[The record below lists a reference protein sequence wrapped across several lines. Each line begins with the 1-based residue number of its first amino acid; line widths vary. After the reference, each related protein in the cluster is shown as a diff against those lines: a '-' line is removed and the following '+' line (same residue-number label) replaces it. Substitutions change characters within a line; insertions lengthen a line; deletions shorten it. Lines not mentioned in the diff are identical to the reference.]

1 VTYPQQQPYGGQDPY
16 AGYGGYGGYN
26 PPPPPPKKNTA
37 AIVSVVAAVVLLLA
51 AVGITGFVA
60 PGFFLSDDDTP
71 TGGGGPSTSTTSSTA
86 PDTSGGE
93 DVLAAVADGLDDQDK
108 DALEEVACT
117 GAEPIVG
124 EAIED
129 ADAVTKAELT
139 DTEEVSDDEVKGT
152 IEVSVDDQEADFE
165 VTAELVDDEWCW
177 QDISQVG
184 GSPSDPTASSEPAE
198 PTAAPGGGEPTAG
211 GKPVPPAALT
221 AMQGFLDAI
230 NAGDA
235 AAAKATLCKDAIST
249 PADVDELVGYDPDL
263 AIDPAMDGISSGAQ
277 SVQLYLRG
285 TAKGQE
291 LEGYST
297 NLWVTSYDG
306 AWCVHAFRA
315 VVI

>member
-1 VTYPQQQPYGGQDPY
+1 MTYPQQQQPFP
-16 AGYGGYGGYN
+16 YGGYGP

-51 AVGITGFVA
+51 GLGITGFVA
-60 PGFFLSDDDTP
+60 PGFFLADDETP
-71 TGGGGPSTSTTSSTA
+71 TGGGGTPSSTTSSQA

-93 DVLAAVADGLDDQDK
+93 DVLEAVADGLDGQDK
-108 DALEEVACT
+108 SALRDLACADAES
-117 GAEPIVG
+117 IVD
-124 EAIED
+124 EAIDD
-129 ADAVTKAELT
+129 ADAVTKASLT
-139 DTEEVSDDEVKGT
+139 DTEEVSDDEVTGT
-152 IEVSVDDQEADFE
+152 VEVFVDDESAEFE
-165 VTAELVDDEWCW
+165 VTAVTVDDDWCW
-177 QDISQVG
+177 QDIRQVG
-184 GSPSDPTASSEPAE
+184 GDSPTASSEPAE
-198 PTAAPGGGEPTAG
+198 PTSAPSGEPTAG
-211 GKPVPPAALT
+211 GKPVPAGALT
-221 AMQGFLDAI
+221 AMQAFLDAI

-235 AAAKATLCKDAIST
+235 AAAKATLCKDAINT

-263 AIDPAMDGISSGAQ
+263 QIDPTMDGISSSAQ